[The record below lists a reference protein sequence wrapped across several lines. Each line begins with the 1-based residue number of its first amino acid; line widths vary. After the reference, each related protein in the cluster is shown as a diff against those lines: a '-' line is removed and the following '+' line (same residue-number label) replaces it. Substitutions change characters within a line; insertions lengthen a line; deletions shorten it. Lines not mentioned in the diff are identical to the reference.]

1 MTATTVS
8 LAAAARLSPAG
19 NPAATGS
26 VGKNR

>member
-1 MTATTVS
+1 MTSTTGTI
-8 LAAAARLSPAG
+8 ARLSPSG